1 HSAPFCLCPET
12 AQRLNRGIAEPANVA
27 YGLAWHRRARRRVT
41 SQCAS
46 SKCSPGRMP
55 ASGRCAEI
63 RHRRVDGRHARRHD
77 LEDHADVALLVEW
90 VFVDP
95 QIEPRQ
101 LIDVLE
107 SAFLGYTGY
116 GAAHFQPAECIVR
129 MSLKAGATCCGI
141 SDGP

>member
-1 HSAPFCLCPET
+1 MSGLIAPPFCLCPGT

-41 SQCAS
+41 SQRAS
-46 SKCSPGRMP
+46 SKCLPGRM
-55 ASGRCAEI
+55 AVSGRCAEI
-63 RHRRVDGRHARRHD
+63 RHRRVDGRHARRHN

-101 LIDVLE
+101 LIDVVD
-107 SAFLGYTGY
+107 SPFLGYT
-116 GAAHFQPAECIVR
+116 ASCPPPFPPSTSTLSTHPPPLPPR
-129 MSLKAGATCCGI
+129 
-141 SDGP
+141 